1 MMPGSLF
8 CSQIYF
14 LRCTKFETKYLVSKN
29 IMKYFTC
36 KGTTTFEDIAD
47 DNGSSEDE
55 EDDEHETTITEEDEE
70 EMADD

>member
-1 MMPGSLF
+1 MPGSLF

-14 LRCTKFETKYLVSKN
+14 LRCTKFETKYLVS
-29 IMKYFTC
+29 ITYFTC